1 MIREALA
8 SAVCLAALC
17 VGSIGHAAADPQPEP
32 ITGPKLLC
40 FGYSTFS
47 LLSGERVTGF
57 SANFDV
63 VSIEVDGPSGTL
75 FVSETDIRKAPK
87 DPGHLVLRR
96 GDVSVYW
103 VDGADPHYDFYGRT
117 SFYRDRD
124 RLLLELSGP
133 SLRGK
138 ANEAAIYRRLDVR
151 DPKSVDCQHTFKRM
165 FQ

>member
-1 MIREALA
+1 MIRKALM
-8 SAVCLAALC
+8 SVICFAALC
-17 VGSIGHAAADPQPEP
+17 VGAIGHAAADPQPEP

-63 VSIEVDGPSGTL
+63 MSIEVDGPNGRFSI
-75 FVSETDIRKAPK
+75 VETDIRKPPK

-96 GDVSVYW
+96 GDMSVYW
-103 VDGADPHYDFYGRT
+103 VDGAAPHYDFYGRT

-124 RLLLELSGP
+124 RLLLELSGS
-133 SLRGK
+133 SLSGK
-138 ANEAAIYRRLDVR
+138 TNDATIYRRLDVR
-151 DPKSVDCQHTFKRM
+151 DPKSADCQRTFKLM
-165 FQ
+165 LH